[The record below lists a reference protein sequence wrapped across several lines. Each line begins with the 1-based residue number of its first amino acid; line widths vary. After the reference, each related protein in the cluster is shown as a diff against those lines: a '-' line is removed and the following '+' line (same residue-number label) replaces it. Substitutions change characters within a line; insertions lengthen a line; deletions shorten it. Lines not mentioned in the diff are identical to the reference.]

1 MLRLTPNLYIL
12 IVAIIAGLISTRKD
26 DLLYR
31 RLFPY
36 FLLLTLF
43 VEFTGQLLK
52 KPGQPNALIFN
63 IYSIVELLFYA
74 FFFYQEISDKK
85 IRKYIKISSTVI
97 TISSLVNIFAFQG
110 THVFHTYTY
119 SIGCLQMIT
128 LGAIYFY
135 FIFKQETKVNL
146 LRSPAFW
153 ISAGI
158 IFFFTSSVT
167 LITSFNY
174 VATLPAKFR
183 RLTQQMLFMVN
194 ALFYL
199 LFTIAFLCK
208 TQIRKSSPNI

>member
-1 MLRLTPNLYIL
+1 MLKLTPNLYVL
-12 IVAIIAGLISTRKD
+12 IAAIVVGFISVRRE

-31 RLFPY
+31 KIFPY
-36 FLLLTLF
+36 FLLLTLA

-63 IYSIVELLFYA
+63 IYSIIELLFYA

-85 IRKYIKISSTVI
+85 IKEFLKYSSIII
-97 TISSLVNIFAFQG
+97 TLSSLINIFFFQG
-110 THVFHTYTY
+110 IHVFHTYTY
-119 SIGCLQMIT
+119 SFGCLQMIA
-128 LGAIYFY
+128 LGTIYFY
-135 FIFKQETKVNL
+135 YIFKEETKINL
-146 LRSPAFW
+146 LKSPAFW

-158 IFFFTSSVT
+158 IFFHTSSVT

-174 VATLPAKFR
+174 VATLPVKFR
-183 RLTQQMLFMVN
+183 RLTQQMLYMVN

-199 LFTIAFLCK
+199 LFIIAFLCR